1 MPKQEVRGGVYL
13 MKVTT
18 AYVEQFKSL
27 LEELTQF
34 AISWIGGEITS
45 IEGPTRTS
53 EIGPDAVMTEINP
66 VEYPNIVISLIE
78 NEGRIVGTRISHV
91 DYVVPV
97 VEVPPPT
104 AMLAQDA

>member
-1 MPKQEVRGGVYL
+1 
-13 MKVTT
+13 MKITT
-18 AYVEQFKSL
+18 EYVNEFEAILK
-27 LEELTQF
+27 EITQF
-34 AISWIGGEITS
+34 SMSWIRGEITS

-53 EIGPDAVMTEINP
+53 EVGPGAIMTEINP
-66 VEYPNIVISLIE
+66 VEYPNILISLIE
-78 NEGRIVGTRISHV
+78 SEGRIVGTRISHV